1 MARLS
6 DRFAPSPDPAPY
18 RRHRKAIEMDIVVG
32 ILMLA
37 VAVLFVGIAF
47 HAAYHK

>member
-1 MARLS
+1 
-6 DRFAPSPDPAPY
+6 
-18 RRHRKAIEMDIVVG
+18 MDILVG

-37 VAVLFVGIAF
+37 VAVLFVGIAL